1 MKKSIEKTE
10 KAERIILKQYIFYD
24 GVKSG
29 IQIYNHSD
37 YYKMIGYILRASF
50 IHLFKQILRNLV
62 AKNPPCMQWI
72 QVCSLVRELRSP
84 MPQSN

>member
-10 KAERIILKQYIFYD
+10 KPEWIILKQYTFYD

-29 IQIYNHSD
+29 IIYNHSD
-37 YYKMIGYILRASF
+37 YYKMIWYIPRDSF

-62 AKNPPCMQWI
+62 AKNPQY
-72 QVCSLVRELRSP
+72 LFK
-84 MPQSN
+84 